1 MQIRRARKTMWIYGA
16 GAAILAVALLFWLEW
31 LGSERPI
38 TTTEVPVSQPVTN
51 QKTGLHVEK

>member
-1 MQIRRARKTMWIYGA
+1 MTVQRARTTRWIYGA

-38 TTTEVPVSQPVTN
+38 TTTEVPVSQLAAK